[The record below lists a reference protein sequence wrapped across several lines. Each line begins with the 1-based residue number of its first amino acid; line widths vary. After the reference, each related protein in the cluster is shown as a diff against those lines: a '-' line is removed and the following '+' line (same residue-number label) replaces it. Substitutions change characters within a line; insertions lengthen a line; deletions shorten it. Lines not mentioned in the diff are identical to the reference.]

1 MVTSDELRMRLATAA
16 ATTGDDG
23 MAGRSRAR
31 TARLL
36 RLRAHAAVDEVA
48 HRLGTWLH
56 PMNRMDLDRVSAE
69 TDRALELFFRQG
81 WLADPAAYHDEPPVL
96 HDPAIETHRRRGRVF
111 EEAIFPSA
119 FDIHL
124 EEPGRDRWFGAS
136 YRRNVLAYTRL
147 FRHDDPGRPWVVC
160 VHGTGMGWSGTDF
173 AAFGVDRLHRDLG
186 LNVAIPVLPL
196 SGPRRPEGRFQ
207 IWFPTN
213 DHLDNVHAL
222 AQSVWDLR
230 RLISW
235 IRSTGGERVATYGV
249 SLGGYVVALHAAY
262 EDDLAAVIAGIPAAE
277 FLKMFEQNIDKDLI
291 RDHPTLLERG
301 RALHRVVAPLEITP
315 RVPVDRRFVYGAL
328 SDRLVD
334 PVEQAYALWEH
345 WGQPSLQWYDGGHV
359 GFARSREVEAFVT
372 GALKSTGMLD
382 HAGSSA

>member
-23 MAGRSRAR
+23 LTGRSRAR
-31 TARLL
+31 TARLM

-48 HRLGTWLH
+48 HRLGTFLH
-56 PMNRMDLDRVSAE
+56 PMNRMDLARVSAE
-69 TDRALELFFRQG
+69 TDRALELFGREG
-81 WLADPAAYHDEPPVL
+81 WLADPTLYHPEPPPL
-96 HDPAIETHRRRGRVF
+96 HDLEVETHRRRGRVF
-111 EEAIFPSA
+111 ESATFPSG

-124 EEPGRDRWFGAS
+124 EEPGRQRWFGTD
-136 YRRNVLAYTRL
+136 YRRNVLTHVRL
-147 FRHDDPGRPWVVC
+147 FQHDDPGRPWVVC

-173 AAFGVDRLHRDLG
+173 VAFGVDRLHRELG

-213 DHLDNVHAL
+213 DHMDNVHAL

-235 IRSTGGERVATYGV
+235 IRGIGGERIATYGV

-262 EDDLAAVIAGIPAAE
+262 DDDLAAVIAGIPAAE
-277 FLKMFEQNIDKDLI
+277 FTRMFEKHIDAAVM
-291 RDHPTLLERG
+291 RDHPTLMERG
-301 RALHRVVAPLEITP
+301 RSLHGVVAPLEITP

-345 WGQPSLQWYDGGHV
+345 WERPALQWYDGGHV
-359 GFARSREVEAFVT
+359 GFSRSEQVQSFVT
-372 GALKSTGMLD
+372 GALRSSGMLD
-382 HAGSSA
+382 HVDTPE